1 MFGEMVVGAFERGT
15 RGVAL
20 DWKLEA
26 RPWGFSLQEV
36 RMPVHIWHGEQDELQ
51 PIRQGQIMANAL
63 PNARAKFY
71 PNEGHISLF
80 VNHYDELLSTIVS

>member
-1 MFGEMVVGAFERGT
+1 
-15 RGVAL
+15 L

-26 RPWGFSLQEV
+26 RPWGFSLREI
-36 RMPVHIWHGEQDELQ
+36 RMPVHIWHGEQDELL

-71 PNEGHISLF
+71 PNEGHISLTM
-80 VNHYDELLSTIVS
+80 NHYEELLSTVVS

>member
-1 MFGEMVVGAFERGT
+1 
-15 RGVAL
+15 
-20 DWKLEA
+20 
-26 RPWGFSLQEV
+26 
-36 RMPVHIWHGEQDELQ
+36 MPVHIWHGEQDELL
-51 PIRQGQIMANAL
+51 PIRQGQIMSNAL